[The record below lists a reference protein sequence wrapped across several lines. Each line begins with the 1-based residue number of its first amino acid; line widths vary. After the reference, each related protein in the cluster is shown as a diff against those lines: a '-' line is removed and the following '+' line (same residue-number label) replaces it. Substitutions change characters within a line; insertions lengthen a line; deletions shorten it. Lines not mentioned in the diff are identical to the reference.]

1 MNKDRQIGVVKETKD
16 YFKFKKFN
24 GNRDLSEKSI
34 KFIETSIS
42 ISGWKPEP
50 ILVNEH
56 YEVCDGQHRLEVA
69 KRHNLPIPYLVIN
82 GLTPDDCVRINA
94 KRRNWTSAD
103 YIQHWA
109 DLGNDSY
116 KYLEKIKNTIGKN
129 FNYQIILY
137 AIAGTDSVFGKDRKV
152 SLADGN
158 VKITEEQYQKAFYK
172 LQFLDDLLPY
182 IKQVKGNK
190 TNLQKA
196 ILLAYDYK
204 DINNERLSKVIKEGY
219 KKIIAP
225 TSIEF
230 GVEQI
235 EELYNYHLVNKVW
248 FLRYYKENRSKK

>member
-116 KYLEKIKNTIGKN
+116 KYLEIFRENKK
-129 FNYQIILY
+129 YY
-137 AIAGTDSVFGKDRKV
+137 R
-152 SLADGN
+152 
-158 VKITEEQYQKAFYK
+158 QKF
-172 LQFLDDLLPY
+172 
-182 IKQVKGNK
+182 
-190 TNLQKA
+190 
-196 ILLAYDYK
+196 
-204 DINNERLSKVIKEGY
+204 
-219 KKIIAP
+219 
-225 TSIEF
+225 
-230 GVEQI
+230 
-235 EELYNYHLVNKVW
+235 
-248 FLRYYKENRSKK
+248 